1 MESLENIIAYDRK
14 NIIIMQLQID
24 FDLIVLNT

>member
-24 FDLIVLNT
+24 FDIIVLNT